1 MMAKQIIFDDEARN
15 KVFSGVNK
23 LANTVKITLG
33 PKGRNVVLDKGYGS
47 PVITNDGVTIA
58 KEIELEDPFENMG
71 AQLIKEVATRT
82 QDNAGDGTTTAIL
95 LAQAILKEGL
105 KNIAAG
111 ANPIEVKRGIDKA
124 TKAVVDFLKSK
135 STDVKNKEKIIQVAT
150 ISANNDEEIG
160 ALIADALEKVGHQGV
175 ITVEEAKALET
186 SLEVVEGMQFERGYL
201 SPYMVTDAE
210 KMEANLD
217 DVYILIYDKKISV
230 MKELVHILEIVARE
244 GKPLLIICEDIEGE
258 ALATIVINLL
268 RGVLKVVAVKAPG
281 FGDDQKEMLHDI
293 AILTGGKVIS
303 EETGM
308 KLENVKADH
317 LGRAR
322 KVHVTKEATTIV
334 EGAGDPAAIKK
345 RVQMIE
351 SQMKLSDSES
361 DKEDLQK
368 RLAKLSGGVAIIN
381 VGAATETEMKEK
393 KMRVDDAMHAT
404 KAAVEEGV
412 VVGGGVTLLHAVS
425 VLEKL
430 NLGGDQQVGVEI
442 VKRAIVWPVHQIAV
456 NAGKDGGVV
465 VEKILAQKDLSIGY
479 NAKTDTYEDLV
490 KAGVIDPTKVVRTA
504 LQNAVSIAGL
514 LLTTE
519 ALVTDIPEKKEPQGM
534 PPGMGGMGGMGMM

>member
-1 MMAKQIIFDDEARN
+1 MAKQIIFSDEARN
-15 KVFSGVNK
+15 KIFSGVNQ

-47 PVITNDGVTIA
+47 PIITNDGVTIA
-58 KEIELEDPFENMG
+58 KEIDLKDPFENMG
-71 AQLIKEVATRT
+71 AQLIKEVATKT
-82 QDNAGDGTTTAIL
+82 QDIAGDGTTTAIL
-95 LAQAILKEGL
+95 LAQAIIKEGL

-111 ANPIEVKRGIDKA
+111 ANPIEVRRGIDKA
-124 TKAVVDFLKSK
+124 TKVVVDFLKSK
-135 STDVKNKEKIIQVAT
+135 SIDVKNKEKIVQVAT

-160 ALIADALEKVGHQGV
+160 KLLANALEKVGQKGV

-201 SPYMVTDAE
+201 SPYMVTNTE
-210 KMEANLD
+210 KMEANLED
-217 DVYILIYDKKISV
+217 AYILIYDKKISV

-244 GKPLLIICEDIEGE
+244 GKPLLILCEDIEGE

-281 FGDDQKEMLHDI
+281 FGDDQKEMLADI
-293 AILTGGKVIS
+293 AILTGGRVIS

-308 KLENVKADH
+308 KLENVKLEH

-322 KVHVTKEATTIV
+322 KVNITKENTIIV
-334 EGAGDPAAIKK
+334 EGSGDSGEIKK
-345 RVQMIE
+345 RIQVIE
-351 SQMKLSDSES
+351 SQIKLSESES

-393 KMRVDDAMHAT
+393 KDRVDDALHAT

-412 VVGGGVTLLHAVS
+412 VAGGGVTLLHS
-425 VLEKL
+425 LTELEKL
-430 NLGGDQQVGVEI
+430 NLVGDQQVGVEI
-442 VKRAIVWPVHQIAV
+442 IKRAISWPVRQIAI

-465 VEKILAQKDLSIGY
+465 VEKILSQKDPSIGY
-479 NAKTDTYEDLV
+479 NAKSDIFEDMI

-504 LQNAVSIAGL
+504 LQNAVSIASL

-519 ALVTDIPEKKEPQGM
+519 ALVTDIPEKKDSSQDMPGGM
-534 PPGMGGMGGMGMM
+534 PGMGMM